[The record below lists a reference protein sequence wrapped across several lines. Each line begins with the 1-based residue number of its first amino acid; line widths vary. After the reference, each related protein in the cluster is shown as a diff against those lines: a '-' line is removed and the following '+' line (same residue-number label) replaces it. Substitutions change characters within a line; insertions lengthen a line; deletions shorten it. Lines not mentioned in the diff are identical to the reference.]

1 MAEGR
6 NEYTGVTP
14 PDLVGKKRFVCE
26 VCMKKRSIMMLDW
39 HHKTPQAAGGDDD
52 PNNFARVET
61 GCHTAIHRVAQRLIS
76 TKSKK
81 VSAST
86 LARDYAES
94 ITPDDVEGT
103 MSRLLELAVLVASA
117 MADKRSGKI
126 AVGKSDIVIG
136 GIPPRLKKLL
146 LDLGKKIK
154 GKSGRGIGVSGIGLM
169 AVLGTLEKHHPEE
182 SDNIMKHLAERGICD
197 FAQRPDPF
205 PLKLRSRT

>member
-1 MAEGR
+1 M
-6 NEYTGVTP
+6 
-14 PDLVGKKRFVCE
+14 
-26 VCMKKRSIMMLDW
+26 
-39 HHKTPQAAGGDDD
+39 
-52 PNNFARVET
+52 
-61 GCHTAIHRVAQRLIS
+61 
-76 TKSKK
+76 
-81 VSAST
+81 
-86 LARDYAES
+86 
-94 ITPDDVEGT
+94 
-103 MSRLLELAVLVASA
+103 LVASA